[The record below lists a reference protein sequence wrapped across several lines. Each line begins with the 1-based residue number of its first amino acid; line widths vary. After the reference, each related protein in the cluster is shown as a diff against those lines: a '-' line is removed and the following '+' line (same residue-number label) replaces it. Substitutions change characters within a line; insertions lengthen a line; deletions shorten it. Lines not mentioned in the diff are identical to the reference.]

1 MKHLYL
7 VFLCLSL
14 ALAACESQEA
24 EKNNTSP
31 TQEAWADAPVV
42 LKDHAPI
49 VQKIM
54 LKEQGALRG
63 FEIGDSL
70 SLVQDYER
78 AELLEDSLQAASYV
92 IYTIDLGK
100 EEMADIRY
108 EFDSEKHLKTI
119 LIDIFYKDIASLTE
133 QFKTFFDQKYGAAAL
148 SEAGVWEWQS
158 RRGYRIRL
166 RQERNPAAAGIQ
178 IEIK

>member
-1 MKHLYL
+1 MKHLYFA
-7 VFLCLSL
+7 FLCLSL
-14 ALAACESQEA
+14 ALAACESQET
-24 EKNNTSP
+24 EKSYQPGSTELPS
-31 TQEAWADAPVV
+31 DAPVV
-42 LKDHAPI
+42 LKKHAPL

-70 SLVQDYER
+70 YLIQDYER
-78 AELLEDSLQAASYV
+78 AELLEDSLQTAAYV
-92 IYTIDLGK
+92 IYTIELGK

-108 EFDSEKHLKTI
+108 DFDERQRLKGI
-119 LIDIFYKDIASLTE
+119 LVDIFYKDIASLTE
-133 QFKTFFDQKYGAAAL
+133 QFKTFFDEKYGQAEQPEL
-148 SEAGVWEWQS
+148 GLWQWQS
-158 RRGYRIRL
+158 QRGYYIRL